1 MDPLPSLATR
11 RGPPSAMDAPMP
23 HDRQSAA
30 MPTPFSDEQ
39 IEQLARRRASA
50 KLGWYA
56 HAAIYL
62 AVNAVLF
69 VLARHGITH
78 RPWNLYPA
86 AGWGLGL
93 LLHGV
98 SVFVLGAGS
107 GLRERMVERERQR
120 LRRDR

>member
-1 MDPLPSLATR
+1 
-11 RGPPSAMDAPMP
+11 
-23 HDRQSAA
+23 
-30 MPTPFSDEQ
+30 MPTPLSDEE
-39 IEQLARRRASA
+39 IEQLARRRAAA
-50 KLGWYA
+50 KLGWYT

-69 VLARHGITH
+69 VLARHGVTH

>member
-1 MDPLPSLATR
+1 MQTPLS
-11 RGPPSAMDAPMP
+11 
-23 HDRQSAA
+23 
-30 MPTPFSDEQ
+30 EEE
-39 IEQLARRRASA
+39 IEHLARRRAAA
-50 KLGWYA
+50 KLGWYT
-56 HAAIYL
+56 HAAIYMV
-62 AVNAVLF
+62 VNAVLF
-69 VLARHGITH
+69 VMARHGVTH

-93 LLHGV
+93 MLHGV

>member
-1 MDPLPSLATR
+1 MNTLTTPHSQS
-11 RGPPSAMDAPMP
+11 PP
-23 HDRQSAA
+23 
-30 MPTPFSDEQ
+30 MPTPLSDEE
-39 IEQLARRRASA
+39 IEQLARRRAAA
-50 KLGWYA
+50 KLGWYT
-56 HAAIYL
+56 HALVYL

-69 VLARHGITH
+69 VLARHGVTH
-78 RPWNLYPA
+78 RTWNLYPA